1 MEPGFLAPT
10 VLPVL
15 CQNSPWVFS
24 SSRVGL
30 KILQF
35 GLVLLLYVMCF
46 FAGWGWGLIPKS
58 TKSINLSPY
67 HLCLK
72 PKLALVNAFW
82 VADSNE
88 KFILSFVFL
97 FFHNTLSR
105 GPAYCGQT
113 QVGMDESRIMKVA
126 TDLDMSGLVYRL
138 SSGNPS

>member
-15 CQNSPWVFS
+15 CQNYPWVFS

-46 FAGWGWGLIPKS
+46 FGGWGWGLIPKS
-58 TKSINLSPY
+58 TKSINLSPC

-72 PKLALVNAFW
+72 PKLALVNAFR
-82 VADSNE
+82 VAASNE

-105 GPAYCGQT
+105 GPACCGQT
-113 QVGMDESRIMKVA
+113 QVGMDESRIMN
-126 TDLDMSGLVYRL
+126 M
-138 SSGNPS
+138 